1 MSGRTDAQALPP
13 HAQLSE
19 AIGMVL
25 VCFGWFIVGSLE
37 SVSSW
42 RPGSATGFSNN
53 AFDGMLATE
62 LIFASMAMLLLW
74 GRSYPLHMLYPHP
87 SWRGVLDGAL
97 ICVCAVLGHSLVVVL
112 LPQYATTPI
121 EEMLASTKVSWSSTI
136 PFMVVNGIYEE
147 VFLLGY
153 LMRGLRRYGASTSLG
168 IALLVRLMYH
178 TYQGPVGV
186 VSVMAVGLVFGLYF
200 QRKGQLFPVVLAHIA
215 IDLKAILFLTP
226 Q

>member
-1 MSGRTDAQALPP
+1 MSGRFDAPALPP

-19 AIGMVL
+19 AIGIVL

-37 SVSSW
+37 AASSW
-42 RPGSATGFSNN
+42 RPGSAAGFNDNS
-53 AFDGMLATE
+53 FDGTLASEVILAT
-62 LIFASMAMLLLW
+62 MAILLLW
-74 GRSYPLHMLYPHP
+74 GRRYPLHTLYPQP
-87 SWRGVLDGAL
+87 SWRGVLDGV
-97 ICVCAVLGHSLVVVL
+97 IVCVCALLGHNLVVLL

-121 EEMLASTKVSWSSTI
+121 AEMLASTTVSWSSTI
-136 PFMVVNGIYEE
+136 PLMVVNGFYEE

-168 IALLVRLMYH
+168 IALFVRMLYH
-178 TYQGPVGV
+178 TYQGPAGV

-215 IDLKAILFLTP
+215 IDLRVFLIP
-226 Q
+226 